1 MTQAT
6 VEAVRREITVPA
18 PPERAFAVFSERFD
32 TWWPRSHH
40 IGAPEMAEAIVE
52 PRTGGRWYERGVD
65 GSECD
70 WGEVLA
76 YDPPHRLVLSWHLN
90 GEWAYDP
97 DPAHA
102 SEIEVTFTPDGDGT
116 RVQLEH
122 RGFERHGATA
132 AALREGVSGD
142 GGWNGLLKL
151 YSEAFGAS

>member
-1 MTQAT
+1 M
-6 VEAVRREITVPA
+6 E
-18 PPERAFAVFSERFD
+18 
-32 TWWPRSHH
+32 
-40 IGAPEMAEAIVE
+40 EAIIE

-76 YDPPHRLVLSWHLN
+76 YDPPHRLMLSWHLN

-97 DPAHA
+97 DPARA
-102 SEIEVTFTPDGDGT
+102 SEIEVTFTPEGDGT

-142 GGWNGLLKL
+142 GGWNGLLRL
-151 YSEAFGAS
+151 YSEAFGVS